1 MTDVLFLVT
10 ASLAF
15 FVGAGAVAAFYWRRG
30 LEGQIATLAAR
41 QGSAQ
46 AEIEFLKDKTRKIDL
61 ESVNRRLGELE
72 LRRNLR

>member
-10 ASLAF
+10 ALLAF
-15 FVGAGAVAAFYWRRG
+15 FAGAMAVAAFFWKQKYDTE
-30 LEGQIATLAAR
+30 LEAHSVRILALTKQVNEMVKAH
-41 QGSAQ
+41 A
-46 AEIEFLKDKTRKIDL
+46 KIDL